1 MYSDPFLFPM
11 LVLVVVAQ
19 LANRSLLTPE
29 VRGSNPV
36 IGEVL
41 LNIVNSFEKTKIKK
55 KRLGMAHFYN
65 ESLILSVFDLFPFI
79 LHLSLSLSLSLIHFD
94 VSPCEENLILAIKR
108 NIAFTA
114 AKP

>member
-1 MYSDPFLFPM
+1 MGYFQVRSDSR
-11 LVLVVVAQ
+11 VVNYDRRGVIG
-19 LANRSLLTPE
+19 LATE

-55 KRLGMAHFYN
+55 KRLGMAHFYK

-79 LHLSLSLSLSLIHFD
+79 LHLSLSLSLIHFD